1 MYRAV
6 IAVTPRPSILDPQG
20 KATQHALHNLG
31 YEEIEEVRVGRHIE
45 VTIDAGSRE
54 EAERTAERACEELLA
69 NPVTEDYGI
78 EITSLERT
86 TAEE

>member
-31 YEEIEEVRVGRHIE
+31 YDTIGEVRVGKHIE
-45 VTIDAGSRE
+45 VTIEADSRE
-54 EAERTAERACEELLA
+54 EARETAEEACEELLA
-69 NPVTEDYGI
+69 NPVTEDYAV
-78 EITSLERT
+78 EVEALEE
-86 TAEE
+86 A